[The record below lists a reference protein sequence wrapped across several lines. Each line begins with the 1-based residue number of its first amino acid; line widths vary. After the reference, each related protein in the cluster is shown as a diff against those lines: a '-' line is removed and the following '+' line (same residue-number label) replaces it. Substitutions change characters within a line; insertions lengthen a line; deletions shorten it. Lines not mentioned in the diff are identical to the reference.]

1 MKTSTSF
8 MNDMLRR
15 LLPLAA
21 AIALLPGCA
30 AALVGTGAVVGAAST
45 TDRRSTG
52 TMIDDEIVEFK
63 AIDAIR
69 KDPQL
74 LEQSHINATSY
85 NLIVLLTGE
94 TPSQELRGRA
104 TELIKTIPK
113 VRRVQN
119 ELAIAAPSSMLSRSS
134 DSVITGK
141 IKTAI
146 LRYNIE
152 VATRTK
158 IITENGVVF
167 LLGLLT
173 RAEAEA
179 ATEAA
184 RKVSGV
190 QRVVKM
196 FEYVD

>member
-1 MKTSTSF
+1 MTKTAQ
-8 MNDMLRR
+8 R
-15 LLPLAA
+15 LSAVVA
-21 AIALLPGCA
+21 TLLLLQGCA
-30 AALVGTGAVVGAAST
+30 AALVGAGAAVGAASS

-52 TMIDDEIVEFK
+52 TMIDDEIIEFK
-63 AIDAIR
+63 VLDAISS
-69 KDPQL
+69 DGQL
-74 LEQSHINATSY
+74 FEQSHINGTSY

-94 TPSQELRGRA
+94 APSQDLRNRA
-104 TELIKTIPK
+104 TELAKRIPK

-146 LRYNIE
+146 LRYDIE

-158 IITENGVVF
+158 VITENGVVY

-179 ATEAA
+179 ASEAA
-184 RKVSGV
+184 RKISGV

-196 FEYVD
+196 FEYID